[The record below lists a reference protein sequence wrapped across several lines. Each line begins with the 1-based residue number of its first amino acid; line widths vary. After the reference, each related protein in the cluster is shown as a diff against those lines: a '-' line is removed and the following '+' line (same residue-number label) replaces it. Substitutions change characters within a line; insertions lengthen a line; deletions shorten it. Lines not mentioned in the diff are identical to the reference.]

1 MGARKTKGSSRII
14 KRRDKSWD
22 KYKQEQQSQH
32 KPNIY
37 TTPKITQQWTA
48 CTLLKHEWTQLLV
61 IG

>member
-14 KRRDKSWD
+14 KRRDKS
-22 KYKQEQQSQH
+22 KQEQQSQH

-37 TTPKITQQWTA
+37 ITPKITQQWTA